1 MPEGIAMPSGK
12 ELKSRMESIRD
23 TLKITNAMYLIS
35 SAKLRRAR
43 EQHNKVSGYFN
54 TMRSTLAR
62 VLLHIPPDQ
71 YHPYVSPCQKPN
83 PRRAYVVLTADKGM
97 AGAFNANVIKFA
109 AQLCQGEE
117 QARLY
122 VIGQTGYRHFL
133 GRDKRLV
140 REFCYGG
147 EAPTLQ
153 RARHITFELMDAFR
167 NGEVDEIDL
176 VYTRM
181 KNALTAEPVRV
192 PLIPFCPGR
201 FRGVRPAGPD
211 ALRRGLSA
219 HPGQ

>member
-201 FRGVRPAGPD
+201 LRGVRPVGPD